1 MNIIFLTI
9 SYPIDVKSNNNLYV
23 DLVNELRSKGNNIYV
38 VTSNERR
45 NKKRTYLENIE
56 GVNVLRVKT
65 GNLQKIN
72 VIEKGISTILISY
85 QFERAINKYFKDI
98 KFDLIVYST
107 PPITFN
113 NLIKRLKQKN
123 NAKTYLL
130 LKDIFPQNAVD
141 LGMIKDKGVMHTFFR
156 NKEINLY
163 KCSDYIGCMSD
174 LNKKYLLRN
183 NLYIKEDKVE
193 VFPNSIKVN
202 NELSFDNKEEIKKE
216 LEIPKGAFILIYGGN
231 LGKPQ
236 GINFL
241 LTIMKL
247 NKNNNKIYFVIV
259 GSGTEFSNIKNTIEK
274 NNIKNVK
281 ILSYV
286 PKSKFNKYLSISDIG
301 LIFLDKHFTIP
312 NIPSRML
319 SYMENSLPIIAATDK
334 NTDLREYIRAGGF
347 GEWCENGD
355 INSFKKIVNKF
366 MYDKELLKEMG
377 RNSRK
382 SLERKFD
389 IKRNI
394 NIMLKH
400 FY

>member
-56 GVNVLRVKT
+56 GVNVLRIKT

-163 KCSDYIGCMSD
+163 KCSD
-174 LNKKYLLRN
+174 
-183 NLYIKEDKVE
+183 
-193 VFPNSIKVN
+193 
-202 NELSFDNKEEIKKE
+202 
-216 LEIPKGAFILIYGGN
+216 
-231 LGKPQ
+231 
-236 GINFL
+236 
-241 LTIMKL
+241 
-247 NKNNNKIYFVIV
+247 
-259 GSGTEFSNIKNTIEK
+259 
-274 NNIKNVK
+274 
-281 ILSYV
+281 
-286 PKSKFNKYLSISDIG
+286 
-301 LIFLDKHFTIP
+301 
-312 NIPSRML
+312 
-319 SYMENSLPIIAATDK
+319 
-334 NTDLREYIRAGGF
+334 
-347 GEWCENGD
+347 
-355 INSFKKIVNKF
+355 
-366 MYDKELLKEMG
+366 
-377 RNSRK
+377 
-382 SLERKFD
+382 
-389 IKRNI
+389 
-394 NIMLKH
+394 
-400 FY
+400 